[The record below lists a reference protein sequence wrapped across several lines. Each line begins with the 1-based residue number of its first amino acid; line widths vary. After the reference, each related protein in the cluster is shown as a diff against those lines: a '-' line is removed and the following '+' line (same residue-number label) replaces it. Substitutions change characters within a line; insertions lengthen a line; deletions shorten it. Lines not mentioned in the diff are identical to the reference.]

1 MQIGDL
7 LITESQLKTRLNESV
22 HENRRGEFALLL
34 AMLSHDALDFS
45 EFHLP
50 KSDTKHYQADED
62 ALRKQFGAGPKQPL
76 APDTFNMLIGKNNT
90 ELLAKMGS
98 AIGMSDIKLTQCL
111 KPEPLNIRDDKN
123 HIPLN
128 VIDNCELAVRRRIKN
143 SDMPLSNMQMDAA
156 AFYDDLQNEAL
167 HQPLHLFSA

>member
-7 LITESQLKTRLNESV
+7 LITESQLKTRLNKSV
-22 HENRRGEFALLL
+22 HESRRGEFALLL

-50 KSDTKHYQADED
+50 KIDASGYQADEET
-62 ALRKQFGAGPKQPL
+62 LRKQFGAGPKQPL
-76 APDTFNMLIGKNNT
+76 APESFNMLIGKNNT

-98 AIGMSDIKLTQCL
+98 AVGMSDIKLTQCL

-143 SDMPLSNMQMDAA
+143 TDMPLSNVQMDAA